1 VPSLS
6 FAAPLLAIEASTTV
20 GSVALWLDGALAGVE
35 VVPMGVGREDRLFPA
50 MQHLL
55 EANRLSARVLQSVVC
70 GEGPGSFTSLRIA
83 ASLAKGLAHG
93 TGCALYAVPS
103 LLVAAA
109 TASPSLAPGRYLV
122 HADALRGE
130 RYVLPVERSTEG
142 GVTPSG
148 PLARISSTEL
158 EAAAGAAGR
167 VAVCGSP
174 FGDEL
179 CVVEPSVGSLS
190 QALGR
195 WRDAAVSLE
204 GWEPVYGRLAEA
216 QVKWE
221 ASHGMPLPDTSVV
234 SS

>member
-1 VPSLS
+1 
-6 FAAPLLAIEASTTV
+6 
-20 GSVALWLDGALAGVE
+20 
-35 VVPMGVGREDRLFPA
+35 MGVGREDRLFPA

-55 EANRLSARVLQSVVC
+55 ASNGLSPRVLQGVVC

-130 RYVLPVERSTEG
+130 RYVLPVERSAEG
-142 GVTPSG
+142 SVSPSG
-148 PLARISSTEL
+148 PLARIPASQL
-158 EAAAGAAGR
+158 EAAGTAAGR
-167 VAVCGSP
+167 VAVCASP
-174 FGDEL
+174 FGDEP
-179 CVVEPSVGSLS
+179 CIVEPSVGDLAGA
-190 QALGR
+190 QGR
-195 WRDAAVSLE
+195 WRDEAVSLE
-204 GWEPVYGRLAEA
+204 GWEPIYGRLAEA

-221 ASHGMPLPDTSVV
+221 ESHGKPLPDSPVV